1 MPKKR
6 LKEIAEEYGV
16 PFPEAT
22 EMVFKELEEEMVTG
36 KGLNLWINEDGQ
48 KILEDLFPMPMI
60 YRGQVIGQPPN
71 QNFVTVYLKEKAQR
85 VYVRVPLRM
94 KGKLSNKVIYFEA
107 DNSGPETKYK
117 WIKTP
122 SRV

>member
-22 EMVFKELEEEMVTG
+22 EMVFEELEEEMVTG

-48 KILEDLFPMPMI
+48 KILDDLFPMPMI
-60 YRGQVIGQPPN
+60 FRGQVIGQP
-71 QNFVTVYLKEKAQR
+71 QNWNYVSVYLKEKAQK
-85 VYVRVPLRM
+85 VYVRIPSRLKR
-94 KGKLSNKVIYFEA
+94 KLDNKVIYFEA

>member
-16 PFPEAT
+16 PFEEAT
-22 EMVFKELEEEMVTG
+22 DIVFRELSEDMVTG

-48 KILEDLFPMPMI
+48 MILDNFFPMPMI
-60 YRGQVIGQPPN
+60 YRGLVIGQP
-71 QNFVTVYLKEKAQR
+71 QNWNYVSVYLKEKAQK
-85 VYVRVPLRM
+85 VYVRIPSRLKR
-94 KGKLSNKVIYFEA
+94 KLDNKVIYFEA
-107 DNSGPETKYK
+107 DNSGQETKYK

-122 SRV
+122 TRV